1 MPMKNANSWIVIV
14 AIVLTACGGAGA
26 PDAPPTPGTAAVG
39 VTSGG
44 DNPEA
49 AWTGTYAGTT
59 TLSYGRFTWSLPV
72 QVVVE
77 NPSPGVVRVP
87 VREMCPSVDHVDFVP
102 PEALLIALAE
112 PGAFSFSL
120 PTGEKVLL
128 GSIHPVFAADGR
140 TLTITF
146 HGVVDGKDLEWNF
159 IGTR

>member
-1 MPMKNANSWIVIV
+1 VKIRNASV
-14 AIVLTACGGAGA
+14 AAAALMIAACGGSPADETAPAAGSSVAAGAVGA
-26 PDAPPTPGTAAVG
+26 PDPA
-39 VTSGG
+39 
-44 DNPEA
+44 A
-49 AWTGTYAGTT
+49 AWVGTYAGTM
-59 TLSYGRFTWSLPV
+59 TLPHGTVTYTLPV
-72 QVVVE
+72 RVAVE
-77 NPSPGVVRVP
+77 NPAPGVVRVP